1 MKKLA
6 AFRNAFQSKTSWGF
20 RTAALVA
27 LASLFAA
34 PSSAQAQTVTTTY
47 NFSNS
52 SSTAV
57 QPIYTV
63 AQGTDGNFYGVTA
76 GPSVGSIYK
85 ITPGGSFTTLHQ
97 LAQAEGQTCNG
108 LILGTDGN
116 LYGTCLNGGNSSGFG
131 TIFKITSAGAVT
143 VLHTFAGGTTD
154 GCYPVGLP
162 VQASDGNFY
171 GTSKWCGTNNAG
183 VAYKITPSG
192 TLTILHSFG
201 ASSTDAGQP
210 EGALIQGSDGNL
222 WGTSNAGGSGGTG
235 TVYKMTTGGKV
246 TVMYQFVGCGSNGC
260 NPAAGLVQAK
270 DGNYYGTTESGGA
283 SAEGE
288 VFKLTPKGVLS
299 VLHSFNT
306 AKDNGAY
313 PQLALTL
320 GTDGNLWGIGTDCIS
335 GGCGQA
341 DIFKITTKGVFTDV
355 YNFPELGGNNNSAPV
370 SPLLLSTNGTFYSTT
385 EEGGTSSSGTFFS
398 LVDGQTAFA
407 LAQQSSGKVGAKIG
421 ILGQGFSSSSVVKFN
436 GTKATTVT
444 VTGTT
449 YITAT
454 VPTGAT
460 TGNITVTT
468 GSTTLTSFAKFTVT
482 K

>member
-6 AFRNAFQSKTSWGF
+6 RFRNCVQFKNVGGFSTNLLLAAAFLCVTW
-20 RTAALVA
+20 LH
-27 LASLFAA
+27 
-34 PSSAQAQTVTTTY
+34 AQAQTVTTLY

-63 AQGTDGNFYGVTA
+63 AQGTDGNFYGVTI
-76 GPSVGSIYK
+76 GPSLGSVYK
-85 ITPGGSFTTLHQ
+85 ITPTGSFTTLHQ
-97 LAQAEGQTCNG
+97 FAQSEGQTCNG
-108 LILGTDGN
+108 LVLGTDGN
-116 LYGTCLNGGNSSGFG
+116 LYGTCLYGGNSGLGS
-131 TIFKITSAGAVT
+131 IFKITSAGALT
-143 VLHTFAGGTTD
+143 VLHSFAGGTTD
-154 GCYPVGLP
+154 GCFPAGLP

-171 GTSKWCGTNNAG
+171 GTTKNCGTNNEG
-183 VAYKITPSG
+183 IAYKMTSSG

-201 ASSTDAGQP
+201 ASSTDANQP

-222 WGTSNAGGSGGTG
+222 WGTSSFGGSGGSG
-235 TVYKMTTGGKV
+235 AVYKMTTGGKV
-246 TVMYQFVGCGSNGC
+246 TVVYTFVGCGSNGC
-260 NPAAGLVQAK
+260 YPAAGLVQGK
-270 DGNYYGTTESGGA
+270 DGNYYGTAEQGGA
-283 SAEGE
+283 SSEGV
-288 VFKLTPKGVLS
+288 VFKVTPTGALT

-313 PQLALTL
+313 PQLQLTL
-320 GTDGNLWGIGTDCIS
+320 GTDGNLWGIATDCLS
-335 GGCGQA
+335 GGCSQA

-355 YNFPELGGNNNSAPV
+355 YNFPNLGGNNNSAPV

-385 EEGGTSSSGTFFS
+385 QEGGTSGSGTFFS

-407 LAQQSSGKVGAKIG
+407 LLQQSKGKVGSTVG